1 MENQKVQD
9 LGKTE
14 DNDDSSSS
22 EIEQKPKQVKPKKIL
37 SEKQKETLAK
47 GREKRDSLRR
57 EIIEKKKLEDEEKKK
72 QLENKIVKKAITIKK
87 KQIKMEKVLELSEDA
102 DSEDDRPPPI
112 RRIARPKAPPNTPV
126 IRPVA
131 PPAPQ
136 APKFIFL

>member
-47 GREKRDSLRR
+47 GREKRDVLRR
-57 EIIEKKKLEDEEKKK
+57 ENIEKKKMEEEEKKK
-72 QLENKIVKKAITIKK
+72 ELENKIVKKAISVKK
-87 KQIKMEKVLELSEDA
+87 KQLKLEKVLELSQTETEDEA
-102 DSEDDRPPPI
+102 PPPV
-112 RRIARPKAPPNTPV
+112 RRITQPKQVPKAP
-126 IRPVA
+126 ILKPVA
-131 PPAPQ
+131 SIPQ
-136 APKFIFL
+136 VPRFVFY